1 MLATVALGAAHW
13 PLGARAGAPPACR
26 VPCAPQRRPLCGS
39 CMRRHRA
46 AAAQAGQSTSGSVDA
61 GVRIKLA
68 CGAARGTAAR
78 GNTAQR
84 AVREVAG
91 SRRLLCLQRAAGL
104 SEHLIDLPAAGWDR
118 AARAAQA
125 WRWAPSSATC
135 WRRRS
140 RCSAASLRG
149 DTSPRRPSRMWAAAC
164 SWCLPWP
171 PRLATSEQAGWLCHL
186 WVTALV
192 NLLPGCQSLVL
203 YGLREERLQLCQLV
217 HCQELQ
223 LAGCLMA
230 TQSRCTCC
238 KISSRAL
245 STELS
250 ALICGT
256 PDPSPMVK

>member
-1 MLATVALGAAHW
+1 MLGNAPKLPVTLHGEQ
-13 PLGARAGAPPACR
+13 LRAEAQRIEQSKRWRGPANCCACR
-26 VPCAPQRRPLCGS
+26 ELLGC
-39 CMRRHRA
+39 RA
-46 AAAQAGQSTSGSVDA
+46 LD
-61 GVRIKLA
+61 
-68 CGAARGTAAR
+68 
-78 GNTAQR
+78 
-84 AVREVAG
+84 
-91 SRRLLCLQRAAGL
+91 CL
-104 SEHLIDLPAAGWDR
+104 SAAGWDR

>member
-149 DTSPRRPSRMWAAAC
+149 GTSPRRPSRLWAAAC

-171 PRLATSEQAGWLCHL
+171 PRSATSEQAGWLCRL
-186 WVTALV
+186 WVTSAGQPAAWLPEPGTV
-192 NLLPGCQSLVL
+192 WVARGDVSNCANWYTARSCNLLAAWWPPRVVAHAVRSATRAQQCT
-203 YGLREERLQLCQLV
+203 GLRD
-217 HCQELQ
+217 
-223 LAGCLMA
+223 A
-230 TQSRCTCC
+230 
-238 KISSRAL
+238 
-245 STELS
+245 
-250 ALICGT
+250 
-256 PDPSPMVK
+256 